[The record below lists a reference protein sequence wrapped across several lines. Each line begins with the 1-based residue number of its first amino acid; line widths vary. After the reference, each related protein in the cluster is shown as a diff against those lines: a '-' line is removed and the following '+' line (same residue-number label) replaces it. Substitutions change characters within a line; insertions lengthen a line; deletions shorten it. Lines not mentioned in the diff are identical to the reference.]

1 MCLNLVPRI
10 NLYIHIYHDVM
21 IMMAFVI
28 YLSSQNA
35 LSVHV
40 FNLFHLVVW
49 KHCLLSSFMYLG
61 MSGSEFSEIQV
72 LITA

>member
-28 YLSSQNA
+28 YLSPQNA
-35 LSVHV
+35 LS
-40 FNLFHLVVW
+40 
-49 KHCLLSSFMYLG
+49 FMYLIFVSSCGLETLLTFKFYVLG
-61 MSGSEFSEIQV
+61 MSGSEFSESQV

>member
-21 IMMAFVI
+21 IMMTFVI
-28 YLSSQNA
+28 YLSPQNA

-40 FNLFHLVVW
+40 FNLCFILW
-49 KHCLLSSFMYLG
+49 SIAYF
-61 MSGSEFSEIQV
+61 QV
-72 LITA
+72 LCIGYV